1 MNLRRLLAIALKE
14 WLHIQRDP
22 RSLGVAILL
31 PLILLFVVGAGFNQD
46 LRELPFVL
54 CDFDQSKTSRALT
67 SNLQNTDLFELVAAP
82 TNPTQAEQFFL
93 ETKALAAL
101 VIPPGFEV
109 DLEAGQVGKVQ
120 VLVDG
125 TDSNTASVAMNY
137 LEGFLATWT
146 QQLVSQ
152 HARRQGLPSSRIQSP
167 IQLSRKVLYNPALES
182 REFIVPGLIV
192 IILVILGALLTSGT
206 IVREKEN
213 GSFELLAASPVKAL
227 EILLGKALPYLL
239 LGLLNILLTMVLGAL
254 VFDVYVAGSALLFVS
269 CATLFLLCALAIG
282 LLASSVASTQQFAM
296 IGAITVTLLPSNLL
310 SGFVF
315 PLRNMPPI
323 LRAIAEVMP
332 ATHFLI
338 VARGIYLKGVGIW
351 AFWPSLVKLSLI
363 ALVLILLSMRRFKK
377 QL

>member
-1 MNLRRLLAIALKE
+1 MNLRRLLAIARKE

-31 PLILLFVVGAGFNQD
+31 PLILLFVVGSGFNLD

-54 CDFDQSKTSRALT
+54 CDFDQSQTSRALM
-67 SNLQNTDLFELVAAP
+67 SNLENTDLFELEAAP
-82 TNPTQAEQFFL
+82 ANPTQAEQFFL

-101 VIPPGFEV
+101 VIPPGFEA

-125 TDSNTASVAMNY
+125 TDSNTASVAMSY
-137 LEGFLATWT
+137 LEGFLTTWT
-146 QQLVSQ
+146 QQLLSQ
-152 HARRQGLPSSRIQSP
+152 HARRKGAPSSLIQAP

-182 REFIVPGLIV
+182 RQFIVPGLIV

-323 LRAIAEVMP
+323 LQAIAEVMP

-338 VARGIYLKGVGIW
+338 VARVIYLKGVGLW
-351 AFWPSLVKLSLI
+351 AFWPSLIKLSLI